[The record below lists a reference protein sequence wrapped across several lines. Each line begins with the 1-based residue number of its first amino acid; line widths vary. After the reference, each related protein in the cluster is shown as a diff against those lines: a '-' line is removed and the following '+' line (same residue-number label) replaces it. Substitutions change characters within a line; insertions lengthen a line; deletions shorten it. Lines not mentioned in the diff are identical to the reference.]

1 MQSEIVE
8 IPEGQ
13 TETAV
18 PALQVLWPK
27 YDAAEMTRIIDTEL
41 RPNGYRLVGIIPEAG
56 GPAACVVGFR
66 LQQSLWL
73 GKSLYIVDMAT
84 LPEYRGRGYA
94 ALILDWVK
102 AEAERLDCKALHL
115 DSAVGPERS
124 SAHRVYMG
132 KRYQIA
138 CHHFV
143 HKLG

>member
-1 MQSEIVE
+1 MQAEVVE
-8 IPEGQ
+8 IFEGH
-13 TETAV
+13 TAVAV

-27 YDAAEMTRIIDTEL
+27 YDAAEMTRIIDTVL
-41 RPNGYRLVGIIPEAG
+41 RPNGYRLAGIIPEPD
-56 GPAACVVGFR
+56 GPAACVLGFR
-66 LQQSLWL
+66 LQHSLWL
-73 GKSLYIVDMAT
+73 GKSFYIVDMAT
-84 LPEYRGRGYA
+84 LPEYRGRSYA
-94 ALILDWVK
+94 ALILDWAK

-115 DSAVGPERS
+115 DSGVGPERS

>member
-8 IPEGQ
+8 ISEGQ
-13 TETAV
+13 TEAAV

-27 YDAAEMTRIIDTEL
+27 YEAAEMTRIIDTEL
-41 RPNGYRLVGIIPEAG
+41 RPNGYRLAGIFREQE

-66 LQQSLWL
+66 LQHSLWL

-84 LPEYRGRGYA
+84 LPDYRGRGYA

-102 AEAERLDCKALHL
+102 AEAERLECKALHL